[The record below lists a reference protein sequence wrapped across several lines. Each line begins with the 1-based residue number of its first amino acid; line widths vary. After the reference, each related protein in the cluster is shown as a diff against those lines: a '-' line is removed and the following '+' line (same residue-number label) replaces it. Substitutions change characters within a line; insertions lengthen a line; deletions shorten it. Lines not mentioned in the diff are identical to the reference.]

1 MNKKRSDNP
10 AKFFSEKEREDI
22 IKAIQMAEKQ
32 TSGEIRLH
40 LEKKSKKDIYDR
52 AVKVFNKIGM
62 HKTAQKNGVLIYLA
76 TANRKFVILGDQG
89 INEVVPEN
97 FWADVANL
105 MSEFFKKGDF
115 SAGVCKG
122 VTLIG
127 QKLKDLFP
135 YENGDINELTDDI
148 SIK

>member
-22 IKAIQMAEKQ
+22 IKAIQMAEEQ

-127 QKLKDLFP
+127 QKLKVLFP